1 MTEQVEMLFSP
12 CITLYWRGRFGK
24 SPSRWFPDRLEGRE
38 LLRQFMQEAG
48 IPAHISLGSG
58 VETNQLDAVTAAAGK
73 HGYCVETIGEPEE

>member
-1 MTEQVEMLFSP
+1 MTERVEKLFSP

-24 SPSRWFPDRLEGRE
+24 SPRRWFPDRLEDRE

-48 IPAHISLGSG
+48 FPAHISLGSG
-58 VETNQLDAVTAAAGK
+58 VETNQLDAIGLAAAK